1 MGSKSNSRRRFI
13 MEYLSIEDETPDS
26 YYVIVEIVDDIPV
39 QSYIVKFPRPY
50 VLFPF
55 NLYLQN

>member
-1 MGSKSNSRRRFI
+1 MSNILKNRRRFI
-13 MEYLSIEDETPDS
+13 MEYLNIEDETPDS
-26 YYVIVEIVDDIPV
+26 YYVIVEILDDIPV
-39 QSYIVKFPRPY
+39 KSYLCKFPRPY

>member
-1 MGSKSNSRRRFI
+1 
-13 MEYLSIEDETPDS
+13 MEYLNIEDETPDS
-26 YYVIVEIVDDIPV
+26 YYVIVEILDDIPV
-39 QSYIVKFPRPY
+39 KSYLCKFPRPF